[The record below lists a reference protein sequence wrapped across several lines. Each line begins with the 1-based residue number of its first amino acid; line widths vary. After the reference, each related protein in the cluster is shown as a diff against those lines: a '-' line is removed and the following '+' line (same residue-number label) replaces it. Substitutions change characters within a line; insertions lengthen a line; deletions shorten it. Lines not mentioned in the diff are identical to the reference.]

1 MIHEFFKVTAN
12 LPSKGE
18 YGIEVYGNDPAKDG
32 DTYTHI
38 CQYYVH
44 FATPNEQQQAFYQES
59 PERRAAMGGPGSTT
73 AAPGGYSGGSAGVG
87 TVQLLCSAI
96 SIPISSPYL
105 LHVIIPPGII

>member
-1 MIHEFFKVTAN
+1 MGSQVTAN

-73 AAPGGYSGGSAGVG
+73 TAPGGYPGGSMGVG
-87 TVQLLCSAI
+87 AVSDFFGQPFSL
-96 SIPISSPYL
+96 
-105 LHVIIPPGII
+105 

>member
-1 MIHEFFKVTAN
+1 MVDLLIVSQVTAN
-12 LPSKGE
+12 LPTKGE

-59 PERRAAMGGPGSTT
+59 PERRAAMGGPGSTAT
-73 AAPGGYSGGSAGVG
+73 APGGYGGDSHGVG
-87 TVQLLCSAI
+87 PVLSLFNFF
-96 SIPISSPYL
+96 YFFL
-105 LHVIIPPGII
+105 YFFY